1 MFGFDCDDPSIVE
14 GGFKCENG
22 SAAFVYW
29 NSTNLMTTDFE
40 STVTFYTA
48 GLPDKIRLVDLMDGT
63 VYELPESIL
72 ESKEKAN
79 MQYIIFL

>member
-1 MFGFDCDDPSIVE
+1 MR
-14 GGFKCENG
+14 NG

-63 VYELPESIL
+63 VYEF
-72 ESKEKAN
+72 A
-79 MQYIIFL
+79 